1 MPKRADGV
9 WGGGSRAWVRWLWL
23 GHALYYLITGIWP
36 LIGPRSFQA
45 VTGPKVD
52 FWLAQTVGVLT
63 TVIGAV
69 IAAAGLRRRVSAEVV
84 GLAAGA
90 SAGLAA
96 IDVVFV
102 ARKRIR
108 KIYLMDALLSGLL
121 CAGWIFAWRRKEV
134 PQQR

>member
-1 MPKRADGV
+1 MLKRANGVRDG
-9 WGGGSRAWVRWLWL
+9 GYRTWVRWLWL
-23 GHALYYLITGIWP
+23 SHSLYYLITGIWP
-36 LIGPRSFQA
+36 LVGPRSFQA

-63 TVIGAV
+63 TVIGTV
-69 IAAAGLRRRVSAEVV
+69 IAAAGLRRRVSTEVV
-84 GLAAGA
+84 GLAVGA

-108 KIYLMDALLSGLL
+108 KIYLADALLDGLL
-121 CAGWIFAWRRKEV
+121 CAGWVLAWWRRVV
-134 PQQR
+134 P